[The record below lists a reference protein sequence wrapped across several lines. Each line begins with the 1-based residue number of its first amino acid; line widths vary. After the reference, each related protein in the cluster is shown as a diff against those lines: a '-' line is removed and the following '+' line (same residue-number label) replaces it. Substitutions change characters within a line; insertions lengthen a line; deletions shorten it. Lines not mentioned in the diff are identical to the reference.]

1 MYLTISKLIS
11 KRYDFIY
18 SDVLDEGIKSENS
31 SYNAMLSYFILTK
44 YMSYFKDMALFLNK
58 KKKNK
63 LNACIIFMNKMIII
77 VIVVLN
83 FFWMFK
89 II

>member
-11 KRYDFIY
+11 KRYNFIY

-31 SYNAMLSYFILTK
+31 SYNEMLSYFILTK

-58 KKKNK
+58 KKKK
-63 LNACIIFMNKMIII
+63 
-77 VIVVLN
+77 
-83 FFWMFK
+83 K
-89 II
+89 IN